1 LETRD
6 PPKTRGGIRT
16 PARQAAAGAV
26 ALAVVLSLVVVAYLK
41 VAPGRSTTVGPT
53 EQAAFQAG
61 QAAAQQR
68 AKVGAAVAKA
78 AKGTGAT
85 VGPAGGA
92 TVPEGSQAA
101 IPALALRAYQ
111 TAESWTKGFSPGSHL
126 PWTVVA
132 GIGRVESNHGRFLGS
147 AARFTPAG
155 DVSPPIIGPARDGR
169 PGFAAI
175 RDTDG
180 GSWDEDR
187 SWDRAVGPM
196 QFIPTTWK
204 SVGRD
209 GNGDRTANPHNLF
222 DAATTTAAYLSARG
236 KDLADPGQLRQAIY
250 SYNHSMS
257 YVATVLRWAAFYG
270 RTGPIPSA
278 DPSGSGI
285 GGGPGTPGAI
295 PGGTSGGV
303 PGQPATTAIPQPRGS
318 GPAGTSPTVT
328 RTAPAG
334 PSTPTGPTTTE
345 PTTTTEST
353 TTTTTEPTTSTAEPT
368 TTATEETS
376 ATGDKPPSEATGS
389 TDAVP

>member
-6 PPKTRGGIRT
+6 PPKTRGIRT

-26 ALAVVLSLVVVAYLK
+26 ALAVVLSLVVAAYLK

-68 AKVGAAVAKA
+68 AQVGAAVAKA
-78 AKGTGAT
+78 AKGAGAT

-111 TAESWTKGFSPGSHL
+111 TAESWAKGFSPGSHL

-155 DVSPPIIGPARDGR
+155 DVSPPIIGPALDGR

-180 GSWDEDR
+180 GSWDQDG

-196 QFIPTTWK
+196 QFIPSTWK

-209 GNGDRTANPHNLF
+209 GGGDGTANPHNLF
-222 DAATTTAAYLSARG
+222 DAATTTAAYLTSGG
-236 KDLADPGQLRQAIY
+236 KDLANPEQLRQAIY

-278 DPSGSGI
+278 DPSGSGV
-285 GGGPGTPGAI
+285 GGGPGTLGGI
-295 PGGTSGGV
+295 PGGA
-303 PGQPATTAIPQPRGS
+303 PGQPATTPGSQPGQS
-318 GPAGTSPTVT
+318 GPAGTSPRAT
-328 RTAPAG
+328 RTAPTG
-334 PSTPTGPTTTE
+334 GSTVTEPTTTE
-345 PTTTTEST
+345 PTTTQP
-353 TTTTTEPTTSTAEPT
+353 TTTEPTTTAEPTSTAEPT

-376 ATGDKPPSEATGS
+376 PTGDTPPSEATGS